1 MVGHTQNNGLN
12 KLLQQSIKLQTEWC
26 AAADQEAKAQAQV
39 EVSLQE
45 AVDILTA
52 ATKGCGSY
60 AKPILRHITTVADF
74 AKKEGIQVHITLNLS
89 QYVVILVQ
97 VSWVRPAQLAWVAC
111 FSSLQNHT

>member
-1 MVGHTQNNGLN
+1 MLN
-12 KLLQQSIKLQTEWC
+12 EIC
-26 AAADQEAKAQAQV
+26 AVADQAAKAQAEV

-74 AKKEGIQVHITLNLS
+74 AKKEGIQVHTTLQWS
-89 QYVVILVQ
+89 QYTVNFSQ
-97 VSWVRPAQLAWVAC
+97 WSQCYHECAQLTLLGLHVLHCCRIIPSISA
-111 FSSLQNHT
+111 SL